1 MYFRDQI
8 AYSQQIRQMTQEN
21 QIQILKEWK
30 QILMPGTNFVEQSNE
45 RI

>member
-30 QILMPGTNFVEQSNE
+30 QILVPGTKFVEQSNE